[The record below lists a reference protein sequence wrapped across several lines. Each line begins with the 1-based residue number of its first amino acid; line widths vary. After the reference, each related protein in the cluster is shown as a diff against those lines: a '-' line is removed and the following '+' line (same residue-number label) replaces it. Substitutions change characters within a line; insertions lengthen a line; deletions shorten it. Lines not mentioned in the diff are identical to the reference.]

1 MPVAFSLCLPIAIP
15 SAWAIPGRPDYYIL
29 HFQDL
34 VESTITVRQKE
45 KGETGCPGAT
55 PRGRAALKVPLP
67 SHDLVTIWAHPGDSQ
82 QGVQSHEVLGSYNGS
97 EPGGPESMMR
107 KWKKERG

>member
-1 MPVAFSLCLPIAIP
+1 MPVTFSLFLPIAIP

-45 KGETGCPGAT
+45 KGDKLGPWGY
-55 PRGRAALKVPLP
+55 PQGRSCLADSFLVP
-67 SHDLVTIWAHPGDSQ
+67 
-82 QGVQSHEVLGSYNGS
+82 
-97 EPGGPESMMR
+97 
-107 KWKKERG
+107 